1 MSRMLLSMACLL
13 LAVVSIPMILGKV
26 PPNSIYGF
34 RTKRTLSSP
43 DIWYPANT
51 FSGWALLLAAVF
63 SLATLW
69 FLPVA
74 ILAHPWIPL
83 AAILVPLCVSAIASF
98 LYLRRF

>member
-1 MSRMLLSMACLL
+1 MLLSMACLA

-26 PPNSIYGF
+26 PANSIYGF

-51 FSGWALLLAAVF
+51 FSGWALLFAAVF

-69 FLPVA
+69 FLPAA
-74 ILAHPWIPL
+74 ILTDPWIPL
-83 AAILVPLCVSAIASF
+83 ATILVPLGVSAIASF
-98 LYLRRF
+98 PYLRRFS